1 MFQCGCATSCGSS
14 SARGPAS
21 VSRWSSAVTGRLT
34 AEGST
39 ILTRWNAV
47 SLGKF
52 DGIVYF
58 Y

>member
-1 MFQCGCATSCGSS
+1 M
-14 SARGPAS
+14 RGPAS
-21 VSRWSSAVTGRLT
+21 VSRWNSAVTGRLT

-58 Y
+58 